1 MESGLL
7 LDIIIGQR
15 SSIFK
20 LLAGEDQALLIWG
33 DTLLVL
39 DLGLDIVDSVGR
51 LHLKGDGLAGEAA
64 RGERRVST
72 RFEQQ
77 GDGRSRDI

>member
-1 MESGLL
+1 VESGLL

-20 LLAGEDQALLIWG
+20 LLAGEDQALLIRG

-51 LHLKGDGLAGEAA
+51 LHLKGDGLAGESFNKDLHDKL
-64 RGERRVST
+64 RV
-72 RFEQQ
+72 RC
-77 GDGRSRDI
+77 GYYYDMRW